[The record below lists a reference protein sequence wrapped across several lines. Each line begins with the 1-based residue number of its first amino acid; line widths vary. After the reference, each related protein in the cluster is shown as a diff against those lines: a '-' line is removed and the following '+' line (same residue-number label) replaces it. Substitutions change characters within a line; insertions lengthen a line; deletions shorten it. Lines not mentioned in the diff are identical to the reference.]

1 MNMLKLYH
9 ERARA
14 TEDVS
19 SVAAVTPVGHV
30 RIDDADSSFE
40 RTARLNNSEI
50 LLTIEQRLSYLPKQ
64 QRQDIIL
71 LINQYPALFAD
82 TPSQTTAIVHDI
94 EIEGSTPI
102 RQHPYHVNPVK
113 REIMKEEVKYLLD
126 QGLAVPSSS
135 PWSSPCI
142 LVPKPDG
149 TYRFCTDYRKIN
161 SVTKPDSFPMPRMED
176 CIDRVGG
183 ARLVTKLDLLKGYW
197 QVPLTARASE
207 VSAFVTPDDFLNY
220 TVMAFGMRNAPA
232 TFQRLMQK
240 VLSGVKS
247 CEAYLDDVVVYSD
260 SWEEHLATL
269 RDIFARL
276 SEASLTIN
284 LAKCEF
290 CKAVVTY
297 LGKQVG
303 HGQIRPVEAKVTAIL
318 QYPAPKTK
326 RELRRF
332 LGMVGYYRAFC
343 KIFASVVSPLTDLL
357 SSSKTFIWS
366 PACENAFE
374 AAKDLLCFAPVLAAP
389 EFTSPF
395 KLEVDASAVGAGA
408 VLLQEADRGIDH
420 PLCYFSRKFL
430 KAQQNYSTIEKETL
444 ALVMA
449 LQQFEVYLGSSSLP
463 IQVYTDH
470 NPLTFLSRMSNHNQR
485 LMRWSLIVQEFNLK
499 IQHKK
504 GADNIIADALSRSI
518 SM

>member
-1 MNMLKLYH
+1 M
-9 ERARA
+9 
-14 TEDVS
+14 
-19 SVAAVTPVGHV
+19 
-30 RIDDADSSFE
+30 
-40 RTARLNNSEI
+40 
-50 LLTIEQRLSYLPKQ
+50 
-64 QRQDIIL
+64 
-71 LINQYPALFAD
+71 
-82 TPSQTTAIVHDI
+82 HDI
-94 EIEGSTPI
+94 EIERSAPI
-102 RQHPYHVNPVK
+102 RQHPYRVNPVK

-126 QGLAVPSSS
+126 QGLAVHSSS

-149 TYRFCTDYRKIN
+149 TYRFCTDYRKVN
-161 SVTKPDSFPMPRMED
+161 SITKPDSFPMPRMED

-207 VSAFVTPDDFLNY
+207 ISAFVTPDDFLNY

-247 CEAYLDDVVVYSD
+247 CEVYLDDVVVYSD
-260 SWEEHLATL
+260 SWEEHIKTL
-269 RDIFARL
+269 REIFARL

-303 HGQIRPVEAKVTAIL
+303 HGQIRPVDAKVTAIL
-318 QYPAPKTK
+318 LYPGPKTK

-343 KIFASVVSPLTDLL
+343 KNFASIVCPLTDLL

-366 PACENAFE
+366 PASENAFK
-374 AAKDLLCFAPVLAAP
+374 AAKDLLCFAPILAAP
-389 EFTSPF
+389 EFTRPF
-395 KLEVDASAVGAGA
+395 KLEIDASAVGAGA
-408 VLLQEADRGIDH
+408 VLLQEDDHGIDH
-420 PLCYFSRKFL
+420 PLYYFSRKFL
-430 KAQQNYSTIEKETL
+430 QAQQNYSTIEKETL
-444 ALVMA
+444 ALVLA
-449 LQQFEVYLGSSSLP
+449 LQHFEVYLGSSSLP
-463 IQVYTDH
+463 IEVFTDH

-504 GADNIIADALSRSI
+504 GADNIVADALSRSVGL
-518 SM
+518 